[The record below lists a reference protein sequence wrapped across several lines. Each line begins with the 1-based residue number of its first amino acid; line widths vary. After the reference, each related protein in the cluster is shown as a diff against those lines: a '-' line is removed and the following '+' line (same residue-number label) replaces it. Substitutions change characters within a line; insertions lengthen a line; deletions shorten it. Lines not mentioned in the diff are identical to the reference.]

1 MSKKS
6 GYLNRTLE
14 FHKIYEEEIIPIFES
29 YKQQNEKADKK
40 NCRLKSIGSAILSLG
55 VIILFLLRIYSEARN
70 NINMAIA
77 LSMLA
82 SGAFLVF
89 GGLIIMG
96 KPSNELEI
104 NRIFLKRKCM
114 SKLLRVLGNI
124 KWYNNCEVI
133 KTDEIYKAG
142 LFKVIANRWTDD
154 EFVGEYQGVKF
165 RMSET
170 TFRINDFISF
180 TGVILVFEANK
191 SFESHTIIVSKLA
204 PDRHRT
210 FNLEPVILED
220 PKFCRDYNVYSSDQ
234 TEARYLIT
242 PSFMERFRKLK
253 VAFKTTDIACAFL
266 KNKVIFALDN
276 EGLSGLSKNL
286 FEIDAYSAFTDGRKA
301 INIFYNELTSVL
313 DMAAYF
319 KLDEKTGL

>member
-1 MSKKS
+1 MAQKS

-14 FHKIYEEEIIPIFES
+14 FHKIYEEEIIPILKS
-29 YKQQNEKADKK
+29 YKQQKEKADEK
-40 NCRLKSIGSAILSLG
+40 NRYDYLGAALCFLSL
-55 VIILFLLRIYSEARN
+55 ITF
-70 NINMAIA
+70 
-77 LSMLA
+77 MLA
-82 SGAFLVF
+82 CSGSVERFYSMILVIVSVLVCLL
-89 GGLIIMG
+89 GSSIME
-96 KPSNELEI
+96 PMRAELQNNELKKKL
-104 NRIFLKRKCM
+104 FFKKKCM
-114 SKLLRVLGNI
+114 SKLLRVFGNI

-133 KTDEIYKAG
+133 KTVEICETG
-142 LFKVIANRWTDD
+142 LFPPILYRITDD

-170 TFRINDFISF
+170 KFPINRFIGF
-180 TGVILVFEANK
+180 TGIILAFEANK

-204 PDRHRT
+204 PDRHHS
-210 FNLEPVILED
+210 FKLEPVTLED
-220 PKFCRDYNVYSSDQ
+220 PKFCSDYNVYSSDQ

-266 KNKVIFALDN
+266 KNKVIFALDS

-286 FEIDAYSAFTDGRKA
+286 FEIDAYSAFTDDREA

>member
-14 FHKIYEEEIIPIFES
+14 FHKIYEEEIIPILKS
-29 YKQQNEKADKK
+29 YKQQKEKADEK
-40 NCRLKSIGSAILSLG
+40 NRYDYLEAALCFLSL
-55 VIILFLLRIYSEARN
+55 ITF
-70 NINMAIA
+70 
-77 LSMLA
+77 MLA
-82 SGAFLVF
+82 CSGSVERFYSMILVIVSVLLCLL
-89 GGLIIMG
+89 GSSIME
-96 KPSNELEI
+96 PMRAELQNNELKKKL
-104 NRIFLKRKCM
+104 FFKKKCM
-114 SKLLRVLGNI
+114 SKLLRVFGNI

-133 KTDEIYKAG
+133 KTVEICETG
-142 LFKVIANRWTDD
+142 LFPPILYRITDD

-170 TFRINDFISF
+170 KFPVNRFIGF
-180 TGVILVFEANK
+180 TGIILAFEANK

-204 PDRHRT
+204 PDRHHS
-210 FNLEPVILED
+210 FKLEPVTLED

-266 KNKVIFALDN
+266 KNKVIFALDS

-286 FEIDAYSAFTDGRKA
+286 FEIDAYSAFTDDREA

>member
-1 MSKKS
+1 MAQKS

-14 FHKIYEEEIIPIFES
+14 FHKIYEEEIIPILKS
-29 YKQQNEKADKK
+29 YKQQKEKADEK
-40 NCRLKSIGSAILSLG
+40 NRYDYLGAALCFLSL
-55 VIILFLLRIYSEARN
+55 ITF
-70 NINMAIA
+70 
-77 LSMLA
+77 MLA
-82 SGAFLVF
+82 CSGSVERFYSMILVIVSVLVCLL
-89 GGLIIMG
+89 GSSIME
-96 KPSNELEI
+96 PMRAELQNNELKKKL
-104 NRIFLKRKCM
+104 FFKKKCM
-114 SKLLRVLGNI
+114 SKLLRVFGNI

-133 KTDEIYKAG
+133 KTVEICETG
-142 LFKVIANRWTDD
+142 LFPPILYRITDD

-170 TFRINDFISF
+170 KFPINRFIGF
-180 TGVILVFEANK
+180 TGIILAFEANK

-204 PDRHRT
+204 PDRHHS
-210 FNLEPVILED
+210 FKLEPVILED
-220 PKFCRDYNVYSSDQ
+220 SKFCRDYNVYSSDQ

-253 VAFKTTDIACAFL
+253 VAFKTTDIACAFF

-286 FEIDAYSAFTDGRKA
+286 FEIDAYSAFTDDREA

-319 KLDEKTGL
+319 KLDEKVGL

>member
-14 FHKIYEEEIIPIFES
+14 FHKIYEEEIIPILKS
-29 YKQQNEKADKK
+29 YKQQKEKADEK
-40 NCRLKSIGSAILSLG
+40 NRYDYLGAALYFLSLIMFMLACSAS
-55 VIILFLLRIYSEARN
+55 VERFYSMILVSVLVFLLGS
-70 NINMAIA
+70 
-77 LSMLA
+77 S
-82 SGAFLVF
+82 
-89 GGLIIMG
+89 IM
-96 KPSNELEI
+96 KPMRAELQNNELKKKL
-104 NRIFLKRKCM
+104 FFKKKCM
-114 SKLLRVLGNI
+114 SKLLRVFGNI

-133 KTDEIYKAG
+133 KTVEICETG
-142 LFKVIANRWTDD
+142 LFPPILYRITDD

-170 TFRINDFISF
+170 RFRVNELIGF
-180 TGVILVFEANK
+180 TGVILAFEANK
-191 SFESHTIIVSKLA
+191 PFESHTIIVSKLA
-204 PDRHRT
+204 PDRHRSL
-210 FNLEPVILED
+210 NLEPVILED

-242 PSFMERFRKLK
+242 PSLMERFRKLK
-253 VAFKTTDIACAFL
+253 VAFKTTDIACAFF

-286 FEIDAYSAFTDGRKA
+286 FEIDAYSAFTDDREA

>member
-1 MSKKS
+1 MAQKS

-14 FHKIYEEEIIPIFES
+14 FHKIYEEEIIPILKS
-29 YKQQNEKADKK
+29 YKQQKEKADEK
-40 NCRLKSIGSAILSLG
+40 NRYDYLGAALCFLSL
-55 VIILFLLRIYSEARN
+55 ITF
-70 NINMAIA
+70 
-77 LSMLA
+77 MLA
-82 SGAFLVF
+82 CSGSVERFYSMILVIVSVLLCLL
-89 GGLIIMG
+89 GSSIME
-96 KPSNELEI
+96 PMRAELQNNELKKKL
-104 NRIFLKRKCM
+104 FFKKKCM
-114 SKLLRVLGNI
+114 SKLLRVFGNI
-124 KWYNNCEVI
+124 KWYNNCEFI
-133 KTDEIYKAG
+133 KTVEICETG
-142 LFKVIANRWTDD
+142 LFPPILYRITDD

-170 TFRINDFISF
+170 KFPVNRFIGF
-180 TGVILVFEANK
+180 TGIILAFEANK

-204 PDRHRT
+204 PDRHHS
-210 FNLEPVILED
+210 FKLEPVTLED

-266 KNKVIFALDN
+266 KNKVIFALDS

-286 FEIDAYSAFTDGRKA
+286 FEIDAYSAFTDDREA

>member
-14 FHKIYEEEIIPIFES
+14 FHKIYEEEIIPILKS

-40 NCRLKSIGSAILSLG
+40 NRYLKSLGNAVSSLG
-55 VIILFLLRIYSEARN
+55 CIILLLVYIYSEAE
-70 NINMAIA
+70 NINMVIA
-77 LSMLA
+77 LSMLG
-82 SGAFLVF
+82 SGALLLF
-89 GGLIIMG
+89 GGASIMS
-96 KPSNELEI
+96 KPCDELES
-104 NRIFLKRKCM
+104 NRLSLKRKCM
-114 SKLLRVLGNI
+114 SKLLRVFGNI
-124 KWYNNCEVI
+124 KWYNNSEVI
-133 KTDEIYKAG
+133 KTDEIHKTG
-142 LFKVIANRWTDD
+142 LFPPILYRITDD

-170 TFRINDFISF
+170 KFPVNRFIGF
-180 TGVILVFEANK
+180 TGIILAFEANK

-204 PDRHRT
+204 PDRHHS
-210 FNLEPVILED
+210 FKLEPVTLED

-266 KNKVIFALDN
+266 KNKVIFALDS

-286 FEIDAYSAFTDGRKA
+286 FEIDAYSAFTDDREA

>member
-14 FHKIYEEEIIPIFES
+14 FHKIYEEEIIPILKS
-29 YKQQNEKADKK
+29 YKQQKEKADEK
-40 NCRLKSIGSAILSLG
+40 NRYDYLGAALCFLSLITFMLACSG
-55 VIILFLLRIYSEARN
+55 SVEKFYSIILVIVSVLVCLLGS
-70 NINMAIA
+70 
-77 LSMLA
+77 S
-82 SGAFLVF
+82 
-89 GGLIIMG
+89 IME
-96 KPSNELEI
+96 PMRAELQNNELKKKL
-104 NRIFLKRKCM
+104 FFKKKCM
-114 SKLLRVLGNI
+114 SKLLRVFGNI

-133 KTDEIYKAG
+133 KTVEICETG
-142 LFKVIANRWTDD
+142 LFPPILYRITDD

-170 TFRINDFISF
+170 KFPINRFIGF
-180 TGVILVFEANK
+180 TGIILAFEANK

-204 PDRHRT
+204 PDRHHS
-210 FNLEPVILED
+210 FKLEPVTLED

-266 KNKVIFALDN
+266 KNKVIFALDS

-286 FEIDAYSAFTDGRKA
+286 FEIDAYSAFTDDREA

>member
-1 MSKKS
+1 MSTVNTS
-6 GYLNRTLE
+6 YLQRTLE
-14 FHKIYEEEIIPIFES
+14 FHKIYEEEIIPILKS
-29 YKQQNEKADKK
+29 YKQQKEKADEK
-40 NCRLKSIGSAILSLG
+40 NRYDYLGAALCFLSLITFMLACSG
-55 VIILFLLRIYSEARN
+55 SVEKFYSIILVIVSVLVCLLGS
-70 NINMAIA
+70 
-77 LSMLA
+77 S
-82 SGAFLVF
+82 
-89 GGLIIMG
+89 IME
-96 KPSNELEI
+96 PMRAELQNNELKKKL
-104 NRIFLKRKCM
+104 FFKKKCM
-114 SKLLRVLGNI
+114 SKLLRVFGNI

-133 KTDEIYKAG
+133 KTVEICETG
-142 LFKVIANRWTDD
+142 LFPPILYRITDD

-170 TFRINDFISF
+170 KFPINRFIGF
-180 TGVILVFEANK
+180 TGIILAFEANK

-204 PDRHRT
+204 PDRHHS
-210 FNLEPVILED
+210 FKLEPVTLED

-266 KNKVIFALDN
+266 KNKVIFALDS

-286 FEIDAYSAFTDGRKA
+286 FEIDAYSAFTDDREA

>member
-14 FHKIYEEEIIPIFES
+14 FHKIYEEEIIPILKS

-40 NCRLKSIGSAILSLG
+40 NRYLKSLGNAVLSLG
-55 VIILFLLRIYSEARN
+55 GIISLLLYIYSESE
-70 NINMAIA
+70 NINMVIA
-77 LSMLA
+77 WSMLGSSA
-82 SGAFLVF
+82 LLIF
-89 GGLIIMG
+89 GGASIMS
-96 KPSNELEI
+96 KPCEELES
-104 NRIFLKRKCM
+104 NRLSLKRKCM
-114 SKLLRVLGNI
+114 SKLLRVFGNI

-133 KTDEIYKAG
+133 KTDEIRKTG
-142 LFKVIANRWTDD
+142 LFKVIADRFTDD
-154 EFVGEYQGVKF
+154 EFVGDYHGVKF

-170 TFRINDFISF
+170 KFSINRLIGF
-180 TGVILVFEANK
+180 TGIILAFEANK

-204 PDRHRT
+204 PDRHHS
-210 FNLEPVILED
+210 FKLEPVTLED

-286 FEIDAYSAFTDGRKA
+286 FEIDAYSAFTDDREA
-301 INIFYNELTSVL
+301 INIFYNESTSVL

>member
-14 FHKIYEEEIIPIFES
+14 FHKIYEEEIIPILKS
-29 YKQQNEKADKK
+29 YKQQNEKADEK
-40 NCRLKSIGSAILSLG
+40 NRYDYLGAALCFLSLITFMLACSG
-55 VIILFLLRIYSEARN
+55 SVEKFYSIILVIVSVLVCLLGS
-70 NINMAIA
+70 
-77 LSMLA
+77 S
-82 SGAFLVF
+82 
-89 GGLIIMG
+89 IME
-96 KPSNELEI
+96 PMRAELQNNELKKKL
-104 NRIFLKRKCM
+104 FFKKKCM
-114 SKLLRVLGNI
+114 SKLLRVFGNI

-133 KTDEIYKAG
+133 KTDEIHKTG
-142 LFKVIANRWTDD
+142 LFKVIADRFTDD
-154 EFVGEYQGVKF
+154 EFVGDYHGVKF

-170 TFRINDFISF
+170 RFRVNELIGF
-180 TGVILVFEANK
+180 TGVILAFEANK
-191 SFESHTIIVSKLA
+191 PFESHTIIVSKLA
-204 PDRHRT
+204 PDRHRSL
-210 FNLEPVILED
+210 NLEPVILED

-242 PSFMERFRKLK
+242 PSLMERFRKLK
-253 VAFKTTDIACAFL
+253 VAFKTTDIACAFF

-286 FEIDAYSAFTDGRKA
+286 FEIDAYSAFTDDREA

>member
-14 FHKIYEEEIIPIFES
+14 FHKIYEEEIIPILKS
-29 YKQQNEKADKK
+29 YKQQNEKSDKK
-40 NCRLKSIGSAILSLG
+40 NRYLKSLGNAVLSLG
-55 VIILFLLRIYSEARN
+55 GIIFLLLYIYSESE
-70 NINMAIA
+70 NINMVIA
-77 LSMLA
+77 WSMLGSSA
-82 SGAFLVF
+82 LLIF
-89 GGLIIMG
+89 GGASIMS
-96 KPSNELEI
+96 KPCEELES
-104 NRIFLKRKCM
+104 NRLSLKRKCM
-114 SKLLRVLGNI
+114 SKLLRVFGNI

-133 KTDEIYKAG
+133 KTDEIRKTG
-142 LFKVIANRWTDD
+142 LFKVIADRFTDD
-154 EFVGEYQGVKF
+154 EFVGDYHGVKF

-170 TFRINDFISF
+170 RFRVNEHVGF
-180 TGVILVFEANK
+180 TGVILAFEANK
-191 SFESHTIIVSKLA
+191 PFESHTIIVSKLA
-204 PDRHRT
+204 PDRHRSL
-210 FNLEPVILED
+210 NLEPVILED

-242 PSFMERFRKLK
+242 PSLMERFRKLK
-253 VAFKTTDIACAFL
+253 VAFKTTDIACAFF

-286 FEIDAYSAFTDGRKA
+286 FEIDAYSAFTDDREA

>member
-1 MSKKS
+1 MAQKS

-14 FHKIYEEEIIPIFES
+14 FHKIYEEEIIPILKS
-29 YKQQNEKADKK
+29 YKQQKEKADEK
-40 NCRLKSIGSAILSLG
+40 NRYDYLGAALCFLSLITFMLACSG
-55 VIILFLLRIYSEARN
+55 SVEKFYSIILVIVSVLVCLLGS
-70 NINMAIA
+70 
-77 LSMLA
+77 S
-82 SGAFLVF
+82 
-89 GGLIIMG
+89 IME
-96 KPSNELEI
+96 PMRAELQNNELKKKL
-104 NRIFLKRKCM
+104 FFKKKCM
-114 SKLLRVLGNI
+114 SKLLRVFGNI

-133 KTDEIYKAG
+133 KTVEICETG
-142 LFKVIANRWTDD
+142 LFPPILYRITDD

-170 TFRINDFISF
+170 KFPINRFIGF
-180 TGVILVFEANK
+180 TGIILAFEANK

-204 PDRHRT
+204 PDRHHS
-210 FNLEPVILED
+210 FKLEPVTLED

-266 KNKVIFALDN
+266 KNKVIFALDS

-286 FEIDAYSAFTDGRKA
+286 FEIDAYSAFTDDREA

>member
-14 FHKIYEEEIIPIFES
+14 FHKIYEEEIIPILKS
-29 YKQQNEKADKK
+29 YKQQKEKADEK
-40 NCRLKSIGSAILSLG
+40 NRYDYLGAALCFLSL
-55 VIILFLLRIYSEARN
+55 ITFLLACSGSVERFYSM
-70 NINMAIA
+70 I
-77 LSMLA
+77 
-82 SGAFLVF
+82 LVIVSVLVCLL
-89 GGLIIMG
+89 GSSIME
-96 KPSNELEI
+96 PMRAELQNNELKKKL
-104 NRIFLKRKCM
+104 FFKKKCM
-114 SKLLRVLGNI
+114 SKLLRVFGNI

-133 KTDEIYKAG
+133 KTVEICETG
-142 LFKVIANRWTDD
+142 LFPPILYRITDD

-170 TFRINDFISF
+170 KFPINRFIGF
-180 TGVILVFEANK
+180 TGIILAFEANK

-204 PDRHRT
+204 PDRHHS
-210 FNLEPVILED
+210 FKLEPVTLED

-266 KNKVIFALDN
+266 KNKVIFALDS

-286 FEIDAYSAFTDGRKA
+286 FEIDAYSAFTDDREA

>member
-1 MSKKS
+1 MAQKS

-14 FHKIYEEEIIPIFES
+14 FHKIYEEEIIPILKS
-29 YKQQNEKADKK
+29 YKQQKEKADEK
-40 NCRLKSIGSAILSLG
+40 NRYDYLGAALCFLSL
-55 VIILFLLRIYSEARN
+55 ITF
-70 NINMAIA
+70 
-77 LSMLA
+77 MLA
-82 SGAFLVF
+82 CSGSVERFYSMILVIVSVLLCLL
-89 GGLIIMG
+89 GSSIME
-96 KPSNELEI
+96 PMRAELQNNELKKKL
-104 NRIFLKRKCM
+104 FFKKKCM
-114 SKLLRVLGNI
+114 SKLLRVFGNI

-133 KTDEIYKAG
+133 KTVEICETG
-142 LFKVIANRWTDD
+142 LFPPILYRITDD

-170 TFRINDFISF
+170 KFPVNRFIGF
-180 TGVILVFEANK
+180 TGIILAFEANK

-204 PDRHRT
+204 PDRHHS
-210 FNLEPVILED
+210 FKLEPVTLED

-266 KNKVIFALDN
+266 KNKIIFALDV
-276 EGLSGLSKNL
+276 EGLLGLSKNL

>member
-1 MSKKS
+1 MAQKS

-14 FHKIYEEEIIPIFES
+14 FHKIYEEEIIPILKS
-29 YKQQNEKADKK
+29 YKQQKEKADEK
-40 NCRLKSIGSAILSLG
+40 NRYDYLGAALCFLSL
-55 VIILFLLRIYSEARN
+55 ITF
-70 NINMAIA
+70 
-77 LSMLA
+77 MLA
-82 SGAFLVF
+82 CSGSVERFYSMILVIVSVLLCLL
-89 GGLIIMG
+89 GSSIIEPMRAELQN
-96 KPSNELEI
+96 NELKKKL
-104 NRIFLKRKCM
+104 FFKKKCM
-114 SKLLRVLGNI
+114 SKLLRVFGNI

-133 KTDEIYKAG
+133 KTVEICETG
-142 LFKVIANRWTDD
+142 LFPPILYRITDD

-170 TFRINDFISF
+170 KFPVNRFIGF
-180 TGVILVFEANK
+180 TGIILAFEANK

-204 PDRHRT
+204 PDRHHS
-210 FNLEPVILED
+210 FKLEPVTLED

-266 KNKVIFALDN
+266 KNKVIFALDS

-286 FEIDAYSAFTDGRKA
+286 FEIDAYSAFTDDREA

>member
-14 FHKIYEEEIIPIFES
+14 FHKIYEEEIIPILKS
-29 YKQQNEKADKK
+29 YKQQNEKVDKK
-40 NCRLKSIGSAILSLG
+40 NRYLKSLGNAVLSLG
-55 VIILFLLRIYSEARN
+55 GIIFLLLYIYSESE
-70 NINMAIA
+70 NINMVIA
-77 LSMLA
+77 WSMLGSSA
-82 SGAFLVF
+82 LLIF
-89 GGLIIMG
+89 GGASIMS
-96 KPSNELEI
+96 KPCEELES
-104 NRIFLKRKCM
+104 NRLSLKRKCM
-114 SKLLRVLGNI
+114 SKLLRVFGNI

-133 KTDEIYKAG
+133 KTDEIRKTG
-142 LFKVIANRWTDD
+142 LFKVIADRFTDD
-154 EFVGEYQGVKF
+154 EFVGDYHGVKF

-170 TFRINDFISF
+170 RFRVNEHIGF
-180 TGVILVFEANK
+180 TGVILAFEANK

-204 PDRHRT
+204 PDRHRSL
-210 FNLEPVILED
+210 NLEPVILED

-266 KNKVIFALDN
+266 KNKVIFALDS

-286 FEIDAYSAFTDGRKA
+286 FEIDAYSAFTDDREA

>member
-14 FHKIYEEEIIPIFES
+14 FHKIYEEEIIPILKS
-29 YKQQNEKADKK
+29 YKQQKEKADEK
-40 NCRLKSIGSAILSLG
+40 NRYDYLGAALCFLSL
-55 VIILFLLRIYSEARN
+55 ITF
-70 NINMAIA
+70 
-77 LSMLA
+77 MLA
-82 SGAFLVF
+82 CSGSVERFYLMILVIVSVLLCLL
-89 GGLIIMG
+89 GSSIME
-96 KPSNELEI
+96 PMRAELQNNELKKKL
-104 NRIFLKRKCM
+104 FFKKKCM
-114 SKLLRVLGNI
+114 SKLLRVFGNI

-133 KTDEIYKAG
+133 KTVEICETG
-142 LFKVIANRWTDD
+142 LFPPILYRITDD

-170 TFRINDFISF
+170 KFPVNRFIGF
-180 TGVILVFEANK
+180 TGIILAFEANK

-204 PDRHRT
+204 PDRHHS
-210 FNLEPVILED
+210 FKLEPVTLED

-266 KNKVIFALDN
+266 KNKVIFALDS

-286 FEIDAYSAFTDGRKA
+286 FEIDAYSAFTDDREA

>member
-1 MSKKS
+1 MAQKS

-14 FHKIYEEEIIPIFES
+14 FHKIYEEEIIPILKS
-29 YKQQNEKADKK
+29 YKQQKEKADEK
-40 NCRLKSIGSAILSLG
+40 NRYDYLGAALCFLSL
-55 VIILFLLRIYSEARN
+55 ITF
-70 NINMAIA
+70 
-77 LSMLA
+77 MLA
-82 SGAFLVF
+82 CSGSVERFYSMILVIVSVLVCLL
-89 GGLIIMG
+89 GSSIME
-96 KPSNELEI
+96 PMRAELQNNELKKKL
-104 NRIFLKRKCM
+104 FFKKKCM
-114 SKLLRVLGNI
+114 SKLLRVFGNI

-133 KTDEIYKAG
+133 KTVEICETG
-142 LFKVIANRWTDD
+142 LFPPILYRITDD

-210 FNLEPVILED
+210 FNLESVILED
-220 PKFCRDYNVYSSDQ
+220 PVFCRDYNVYSSNQ

-242 PSFMERFRKLK
+242 PTFMERFRKLK

-266 KNKVIFALDN
+266 KNKIIFALDV
-276 EGLSGLSKNL
+276 EGLLGLSKNL

>member
-1 MSKKS
+1 MAQKS

-14 FHKIYEEEIIPIFES
+14 FHKIYEEEIIPILKS
-29 YKQQNEKADKK
+29 YKQQKEKADEKIRYDYLGAAL
-40 NCRLKSIGSAILSLG
+40 CFLSL
-55 VIILFLLRIYSEARN
+55 ITF
-70 NINMAIA
+70 
-77 LSMLA
+77 MLA
-82 SGAFLVF
+82 CSGSVERFYSMILVIVSVLLCLL
-89 GGLIIMG
+89 GSSIME
-96 KPSNELEI
+96 PMRAELQNNELKKKL
-104 NRIFLKRKCM
+104 FFKKKCM
-114 SKLLRVLGNI
+114 SKLLRVFGNI

-133 KTDEIYKAG
+133 KTVEICETG
-142 LFKVIANRWTDD
+142 LFPPILYRITDD

-170 TFRINDFISF
+170 KFPVNRFIGF
-180 TGVILVFEANK
+180 TGIILAFEANK

-204 PDRHRT
+204 PDRHHS
-210 FNLEPVILED
+210 FKLEPVTLED

-266 KNKVIFALDN
+266 KNKVIFALDS

-286 FEIDAYSAFTDGRKA
+286 FEIDAYSAFTDDREA

>member
-14 FHKIYEEEIIPIFES
+14 FHKIYEEEIIPILKS
-29 YKQQNEKADKK
+29 YKQQKEKADEK
-40 NCRLKSIGSAILSLG
+40 NRYDYLGAALCFLSL
-55 VIILFLLRIYSEARN
+55 ITF
-70 NINMAIA
+70 
-77 LSMLA
+77 MLA
-82 SGAFLVF
+82 CSGSVERFYSMILVIVSVLVCLL
-89 GGLIIMG
+89 GSSIME
-96 KPSNELEI
+96 PMRAELQNNELKKKL
-104 NRIFLKRKCM
+104 FFKKKCM
-114 SKLLRVLGNI
+114 SKLLRVFGNI

-133 KTDEIYKAG
+133 KTVEICETG
-142 LFKVIANRWTDD
+142 LFPPILYRITDD

-170 TFRINDFISF
+170 KFPVNRFIGF
-180 TGVILVFEANK
+180 TGIILAFEANK

-204 PDRHRT
+204 PDRHHS
-210 FNLEPVILED
+210 FKLEPVTLED

-266 KNKVIFALDN
+266 KNKVIFALDS

-286 FEIDAYSAFTDGRKA
+286 FEIDAYSAFTDDREA

>member
-1 MSKKS
+1 MAQKS

-14 FHKIYEEEIIPIFES
+14 FHKIYEEGIIPILKS
-29 YKQQNEKADKK
+29 YKQQKEKADEK
-40 NCRLKSIGSAILSLG
+40 NRYDYLGAALCFLSL
-55 VIILFLLRIYSEARN
+55 ITF
-70 NINMAIA
+70 
-77 LSMLA
+77 MLA
-82 SGAFLVF
+82 CSGSVERFYSMILVIVSVLLCLL
-89 GGLIIMG
+89 GSSIME
-96 KPSNELEI
+96 PMRAELQNNELKKKL
-104 NRIFLKRKCM
+104 FFKKKCM
-114 SKLLRVLGNI
+114 SKLLRVFGNI

-133 KTDEIYKAG
+133 KTVEICETG
-142 LFKVIANRWTDD
+142 LFPPILYRITDD

-170 TFRINDFISF
+170 KFPVNRFIGF
-180 TGVILVFEANK
+180 TGIILAFEANK

-204 PDRHRT
+204 PDRHHS
-210 FNLEPVILED
+210 FKLEPVTLED

-266 KNKVIFALDN
+266 KNKVIFALDS

-286 FEIDAYSAFTDGRKA
+286 FEIDAYSAFTDDREA

>member
-14 FHKIYEEEIIPIFES
+14 FHKIYEEEIIPILKS
-29 YKQQNEKADKK
+29 YKQQKEKADEK
-40 NCRLKSIGSAILSLG
+40 NRYDYLGAALCFLSL
-55 VIILFLLRIYSEARN
+55 ITF
-70 NINMAIA
+70 
-77 LSMLA
+77 MLA
-82 SGAFLVF
+82 CSGSVERFYSMILVIVSVLLCLL
-89 GGLIIMG
+89 GSSIME
-96 KPSNELEI
+96 PMRAELQNNELKKKL
-104 NRIFLKRKCM
+104 FFKKKCM
-114 SKLLRVLGNI
+114 SKLLRVFGNI
-124 KWYNNCEVI
+124 KWYNNCEVL
-133 KTDEIYKAG
+133 KTVEICETG
-142 LFKVIANRWTDD
+142 LFPPILYRITDD

-170 TFRINDFISF
+170 KFPVNRFIGF
-180 TGVILVFEANK
+180 TGIILAFEANK

-204 PDRHRT
+204 PDRHHS
-210 FNLEPVILED
+210 FKLEPVTLED

-266 KNKVIFALDN
+266 KNKVIFALDS

-286 FEIDAYSAFTDGRKA
+286 FEIDAYSAFTDDREA

>member
-1 MSKKS
+1 MAQKS

-14 FHKIYEEEIIPIFES
+14 FHKIYEEEIIPILKS
-29 YKQQNEKADKK
+29 YKQQKEKADEK
-40 NCRLKSIGSAILSLG
+40 NRYDYLGAALCFLSL
-55 VIILFLLRIYSEARN
+55 ITF
-70 NINMAIA
+70 
-77 LSMLA
+77 MLA
-82 SGAFLVF
+82 CSGSVERFYSMILVIVSVLLCLL
-89 GGLIIMG
+89 GSSIME
-96 KPSNELEI
+96 PMRAELQNNELKKKL
-104 NRIFLKRKCM
+104 FFKKKCM
-114 SKLLRVLGNI
+114 SKLLRVFGNI

-133 KTDEIYKAG
+133 KTVEICETG
-142 LFKVIANRWTDD
+142 LFPPILYRITDD

-170 TFRINDFISF
+170 KFPVNCFIGF
-180 TGVILVFEANK
+180 TGIILAFEANK

-204 PDRHRT
+204 PDRHHS
-210 FNLEPVILED
+210 FKLEPVTLED

-266 KNKVIFALDN
+266 KNKVIFALDS

-286 FEIDAYSAFTDGRKA
+286 FEIDAYSAFTDDREA

>member
-14 FHKIYEEEIIPIFES
+14 FHKIYEEEIIPILKS
-29 YKQQNEKADKK
+29 YKQQKEKADEK
-40 NCRLKSIGSAILSLG
+40 NRYDYLGAALYFLSL
-55 VIILFLLRIYSEARN
+55 ITF
-70 NINMAIA
+70 
-77 LSMLA
+77 MLA
-82 SGAFLVF
+82 CSGSVERFYSMILVIVSVLLCLL
-89 GGLIIMG
+89 GSSIME
-96 KPSNELEI
+96 PMRAELQNNELKKKL
-104 NRIFLKRKCM
+104 FFKKKCM
-114 SKLLRVLGNI
+114 SKLLRVFGNI

-133 KTDEIYKAG
+133 KTVEICETG
-142 LFKVIANRWTDD
+142 LFPPILYRITDD

-170 TFRINDFISF
+170 KFPVNRFIGF
-180 TGVILVFEANK
+180 TGIILAFEANK

-204 PDRHRT
+204 PDRHHS
-210 FNLEPVILED
+210 FKLEPVTLED

-266 KNKVIFALDN
+266 KNKVIFALDS

-286 FEIDAYSAFTDGRKA
+286 FEIDAYSAFTDDREA